1 MSLKEKLK
9 KQELAVE
16 KEKEK
21 QAAKKQK
28 DDAQKIAFE
37 GFARAGLR
45 DLWEH
50 PAFKTGLIFGV
61 VFAIIFFTLL
71 ILHFNHYI

>member
-9 KQELAVE
+9 KQEQAVE

-21 QAAKKQK
+21 QKAKKQK

-37 GFARAGLR
+37 GFSRAGIR

-50 PAFKTGLIFGV
+50 PAFRTGLIFSV

-71 ILHFNHYI
+71 LLHFNHII